1 MKYIIYLVLA
11 GLCLSA
17 CEKQNIKPYG
27 QDHYIQFT
35 KLYTDTVNYS
45 FFFTVEDQIAVPL
58 EIKLV
63 GELLTEDTPI
73 RLVVN
78 QEESTAP
85 AALYDL
91 PETVVF
97 AKGQTKDTITVY
109 LKRSGIAEGDQ
120 KVYSV
125 VLDIMDGDQLR
136 VGETNYSRRVVL
148 VSNIVGKPGWWDSD
162 VDKTLGT
169 YTLKKFNKFKE
180 VTEVGDLTGWSWNA
194 KRIIALQFKN
204 YLRQYEPEY
213 TDEDGNIMW
222 KNLPVMGS

>member
-1 MKYIIYLVLA
+1 MKYIIYLVLV

-35 KLYTDTVNYS
+35 KLYTDTVNCS
-45 FFFTVEDQIAVPL
+45 FFFTVEDRIAVPL

-63 GELLTEDTPI
+63 GELLSEDTPV

-78 QEESTAP
+78 QQESTAP
-85 AALYDL
+85 SALYDL
-91 PETVVF
+91 PQTMVF

-109 LKRSGIAEGDQ
+109 LKRDGIAEGDQ
-120 KVYSV
+120 KVYSL
-125 VLDIMDGDQLR
+125 VLDLMDGDRLLA
-136 VGETNYSRRVVL
+136 GETNYTRRVVM
-148 VSNIVGKPGWWDSD
+148 VSNVVGKHDWWDGD

-194 KRIIALQFKN
+194 KRIVALQFKN

-213 TDEDGNIMW
+213 TDEDGSIMW
-222 KNLPVMGS
+222 KNLPVLGS

>member
-1 MKYIIYLVLA
+1 MKYIIYLVLV

-35 KLYTDTVNYS
+35 KLYTDTVNCS
-45 FFFTVEDQIAVPL
+45 FFFTVEDRIAVPL

-63 GELLTEDTPI
+63 GELLSEDTPV

-78 QEESTAP
+78 QQESTAP
-85 AALYDL
+85 SALYDL
-91 PETVVF
+91 PQTMVF

-109 LKRSGIAEGDQ
+109 LKRDGIAEGDQ
-120 KVYSV
+120 KVYSL
-125 VLDIMDGDQLR
+125 VLDLMDGDRLLA
-136 VGETNYSRRVVL
+136 GETNYTRRVVM
-148 VSNIVGKPGWWDSD
+148 VSNVVGKPDWWDGD

-194 KRIIALQFKN
+194 KRIVALQFKN

-213 TDEDGNIMW
+213 TDEDGSIMW
-222 KNLPVMGS
+222 KNLPVLGS